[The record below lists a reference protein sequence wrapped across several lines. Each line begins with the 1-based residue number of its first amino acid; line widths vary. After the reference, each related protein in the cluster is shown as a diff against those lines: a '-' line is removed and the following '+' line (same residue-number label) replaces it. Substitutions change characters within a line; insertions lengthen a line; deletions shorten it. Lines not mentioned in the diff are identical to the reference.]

1 MADENI
7 ISVSSAAAE
16 SDPGN
21 AENFLLLGILPV
33 SLPYLIFPYH
43 TPGFPPILRV
53 SLPYPL
59 FPYHTSSFSR
69 IPYHTSCILPYHIY
83 LCFPCDKLVAFNEME
98 TLHTPM
104 IRAQSHSSCMEV
116 QFSLVEETLAQPSD
130 KVV

>member
-1 MADENI
+1 MAEENI

-21 AENFLLLGILPV
+21 AENFLLGILPV
-33 SLPYLIFPYH
+33 SLPYSIFPYH
-43 TPGFPPILRV
+43 TPGFPSILRV

-98 TLHTPM
+98 TLHTPI
-104 IRAQSHSSCMEV
+104 IRAQSHSSCMVV
-116 QFSLVEETLAQPSD
+116 QFSLVRETHAQPSD

>member
-7 ISVSSAAAE
+7 ISVSSVAAE

-33 SLPYLIFPYH
+33 SLPYLIFPYYS
-43 TPGFPPILRV
+43 PGFPSILRV
-53 SLPYPL
+53 SLPYPC
-59 FPYHTSSFSR
+59 FS
-69 IPYHTSCILPYHIY
+69 TILPVSLEYPTIPPVY
-83 LCFPCDKLVAFNEME
+83 YPTISTICFPCDFNEME

-104 IRAQSHSSCMEV
+104 IRAQSDSSCMEV
-116 QFSLVEETLAQPSD
+116 QFSLVGETHAQPSD